1 MAGSG
6 FGICFPET
14 VAKVGCGVPT
24 ATEWWAGASLHP
36 VWTSEL
42 KAGCKLK
49 PPNQVRES
57 LPNIRKTSGAI
68 CWKPQKMR
76 ELPITN
82 LMVRK
87 EKGQL
92 FCFFFLLVYL
102 TPSCTSSTGDIPA
115 SRRVWPWGASLLQ
128 DGSWLL
134 PDVVGA
140 AVCPFEATAADVLRA
155 GQQPSGYAYRWEC
168 ILIQMLKSLFELK
181 SLA

>member
-42 KAGCKLK
+42 KSGCKLK

-92 FCFFFLLVYL
+92 FCFSFYSY
-102 TPSCTSSTGDIPA
+102 T
-115 SRRVWPWGASLLQ
+115 
-128 DGSWLL
+128 WLL
-134 PDVVGA
+134 
-140 AVCPFEATAADVLRA
+140 AVLQALETSLRA
-155 GQQPSGYAYRWEC
+155 EGFGRGVRVCCRMALGCCQMWWEQRSAP
-168 ILIQMLKSLFELK
+168 LKPLPQMFSERASSQAVTHTIESVF
-181 SLA
+181 